1 MFDYLKKSYRK
12 LIDDVLAKAI
22 YDIGK
27 YAVIA
32 LITYGLLNLLPS
44 GSSVGDFLQRIIS
57 LTVLQ
62 LGLLLFVAVT
72 TTIIIYFLINRKRFA
87 IIKQDLHTDEL
98 TGIPNNRALKQD
110 LNKTIEWAKS
120 ENKPFSIILMD
131 IDNFKDLNTKF
142 NQKTADAVLVKF
154 GTLLKADNRLTDTVY
169 RQHVKGDEFVI
180 ITKETILENA
190 VKAADRKRTTIS
202 KTGIQ
207 VSGYATAFSVTVC
220 CGVVEFNPK
229 LDNDETILERAFTAM
244 KDAKTKTG
252 KNSTISLI

>member
-1 MFDYLKKSYRK
+1 MLDYFKKSFKK
-12 LIDDVLAKAI
+12 LKEDVLAKAI

-27 YAVIA
+27 YAVVA

-44 GSSVGDFLQRIIS
+44 GSSVGDFLKRIIS

-62 LGLLLFVAVT
+62 FGLVLFVAVT
-72 TTIIIYFLINRKRFA
+72 TTTIIYFLINRKRFS
-87 IIKQDLHTDEL
+87 IIKHDLHTDEL
-98 TGIPNNRALKQD
+98 TGIPNDRALKQD
-110 LNKTIEWAKS
+110 LNKTIAWAKS

-142 NQKTADAVLVKF
+142 TQKTADAVLVKF
-154 GTLLKADNRLTDTVY
+154 GTLLKSDNRLTDTIY

-190 VKAADRKRTTIS
+190 VKAADRKRVNIS

-207 VSGYATAFSVTVC
+207 ISGYTTAFSVTVC

-229 LDNDETILERAFTAM
+229 MDNDETILERAFTAM
-244 KDAKTKTG
+244 KNAKTRTG
-252 KNSTISLI
+252 KNATVSLI